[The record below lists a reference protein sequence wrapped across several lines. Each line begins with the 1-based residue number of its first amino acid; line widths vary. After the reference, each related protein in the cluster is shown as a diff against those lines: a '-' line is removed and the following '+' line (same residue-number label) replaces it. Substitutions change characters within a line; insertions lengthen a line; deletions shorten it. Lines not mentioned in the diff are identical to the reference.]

1 MADNHRS
8 LALAATPTS
17 SQEHFTVA
25 QANRALILVRKIVAD
40 IVAQYVQLDDLQE
53 VLEAA
58 SQSARYDLAENTR
71 DQIVQHIDN
80 IETYANELSDVGVR
94 LKDWTVGLVDF
105 PHVAAGRCVSLCWRP
120 DDQDVQFWHETDA
133 ECLDRKPIATLPVAE
148 TSPA

>member
-1 MADNHRS
+1 MADNNRS
-8 LALAATPTS
+8 LALAVTPTPRH
-17 SQEHFTVA
+17 EHLTVA
-25 QANRALILVRKIVAD
+25 QANRALVLVRKIVAD

-58 SQSARYDLAENTR
+58 SQSGRYDLAENTR
-71 DQIVQHIDN
+71 DQSVQRIDT

-94 LKDWTVGLVDF
+94 LKDWTIGLVDL
-105 PHVAAGRCVSLCWRP
+105 PHLAGGRQVSLCWRP